1 MLWRHA
7 VRNSLL
13 PIITSTAL
21 LIGLVV
27 GGAIQVEVVFSWP
40 GMGLLI
46 YNAGLN
52 RDYPVIEASFL
63 VFTVVVLL
71 VNFVSDLLY
80 QALDPR
86 VREA

>member
-1 MLWRHA
+1 M
-7 VRNSLL
+7 
-13 PIITSTAL
+13 
-21 LIGLVV
+21 
-27 GGAIQVEVVFSWP
+27 EVVFSWP

-46 YNAGLN
+46 YNAVLN

-71 VNFVSDLLY
+71 VNFASDLLY